1 MHICQNNINN
11 NTRNVFVE
19 ILNQNIEDKT
29 YSKSTIEKRINLL
42 ESVKFNVEDLE
53 GVMNMAKRINDEQYL
68 KDAQLIKESKY
79 KI

>member
-11 NTRNVFVE
+11 NTRNDFVE

-29 YSKSTIEKRINLL
+29 YSKSNIEKRINLL

-53 GVMNMAKRINDEQYL
+53 GVMNMAKRINDERYL
-68 KDAQLIKESKY
+68 KDAQLIKESQN

>member
-11 NTRNVFVE
+11 NTSNDFFE
-19 ILNQNIEDKT
+19 ILNQKIEDKT
-29 YSKSTIEKRINLL
+29 YSKSNIEKRINLL

-53 GVMNMAKRINDEQYL
+53 GVMNMAKRINDERYL
-68 KDAQLIKESKY
+68 KDAQLIKESKH